1 MDPVIDVDECRSS
14 MEVVQLKGRRAI
26 GDFGGIAARGL
37 DGFAIISRG
46 GCAFW
51 GIDRPAMQRHQEDT
65 GLTFERAPKREGG
78 IG

>member
-1 MDPVIDVDECRSS
+1 
-14 MEVVQLKGRRAI
+14 MELLRVGRIR
-26 GDFGGIAARGL
+26 DNKPRRL
-37 DGFAIISRG
+37 
-46 GCAFW
+46 CLL